1 MALKIGIQTYSV
13 RNHMAKDPVETL
25 RQVAK
30 AGYHY
35 VEFANH
41 NAIED
46 DGIGFDQPAEK
57 IKATL
62 DGIGVKTAGCHVYP
76 GIATGVVTGNETNDD
91 YEEDYTKVNFD
102 KIFKYQETLGN
113 RNLSMAMVLFS
124 SRDDVLRKCEQF
136 NAAGKRCHDNGFVL
150 HYHNHYE
157 IGQHFDGKTVFE
169 MIAENTDPNYISF
182 QIDTFWALRGGLDP
196 VELFQKYG
204 KRVRLL
210 HQKDFS
216 KEIGE
221 PINIF
226 KFVDENKVID
236 YTTFSQVVKPES
248 FTEIGTG
255 TIDIQRIIDAAEKY
269 TAAEYMVLEQDFS
282 KYDEIESINISMNSF
297 KRFQGVEF

>member
-1 MALKIGIQTYSV
+1 
-13 RNHMAKDPVETL
+13 
-25 RQVAK
+25 
-30 AGYHY
+30 
-35 VEFANH
+35 
-41 NAIED
+41 
-46 DGIGFDQPAEK
+46 
-57 IKATL
+57 
-62 DGIGVKTAGCHVYP
+62 
-76 GIATGVVTGNETNDD
+76 
-91 YEEDYTKVNFD
+91 
-102 KIFKYQETLGN
+102 
-113 RNLSMAMVLFS
+113 
-124 SRDDVLRKCEQF
+124 
-136 NAAGKRCHDNGFVL
+136 
-150 HYHNHYE
+150 
-157 IGQHFDGKTVFE
+157 
-169 MIAENTDPNYISF
+169 MIAENTDPDYISF

-196 VELFQKYG
+196 VELFRKYG

-297 KRFQGVEF
+297 KRFRGVEF